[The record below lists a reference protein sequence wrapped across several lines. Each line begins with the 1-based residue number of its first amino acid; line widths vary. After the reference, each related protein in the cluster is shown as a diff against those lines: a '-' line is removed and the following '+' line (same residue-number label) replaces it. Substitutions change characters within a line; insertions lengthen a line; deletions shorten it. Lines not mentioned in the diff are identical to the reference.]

1 MAKHGVV
8 SVNAEGVTTFTEG
21 TGIVKY
27 ASDALSTIIATD
39 KAVVGYGALVQKIGL
54 FALGNVAGIHSGTG
68 RLGVGIMRKNIFFG
82 K

>member
-8 SVNAEGVTTFTEG
+8 SVNAEGVATFNEG
-21 TGIVKY
+21 AGIVNY
-27 ASDALSTIIATD
+27 ASDALSTIISTD
-39 KAVVGYGALVQKIGL
+39 KAVVGYGALVQKVGL
-54 FALGNVAGIHSGTG
+54 FALGNMAGIHSGTG

>member
-8 SVNAEGVTTFTEG
+8 SVDAEGKATFTEG
-21 TGIVKY
+21 AGIVKY
-27 ASDALSTIIATD
+27 ATDAVSTLISTD

-54 FALGNVAGIHSGTG
+54 FALGNMAGIHSGTG
-68 RLGVGIMRKNIFFG
+68 RLGVGILRKNIYFG

>member
-8 SVNAEGVTTFTEG
+8 SVNAEGVATFTEG
-21 TGIVKY
+21 AGVIKY
-27 ASDALSTIIATD
+27 ATDAVSTLISTD

-54 FALGNVAGIHSGTG
+54 FALGNMAGIHSGTG
-68 RLGVGIMRKNIFFG
+68 RLGVGILRKNIYFG

>member
-21 TGIVKY
+21 TGVVEY
-27 ASDALSTIIATD
+27 ASDALSTLISTD
-39 KAVVGYGALVQKIGL
+39 RAVVGYGALVQKIGL

-68 RLGVGIMRKNIFFG
+68 RLGIGIMRKNIFFG

>member
-8 SVNAEGVTTFTEG
+8 SVNAEGVVTFNDG
-21 TGIVKY
+21 TGVARY
-27 ASDALSTIIATD
+27 ASDALSTLISTD

-68 RLGVGIMRKNIFFG
+68 RLGIGIMRKNIFFG

>member
-8 SVNAEGVTTFTEG
+8 SVDAEGVATFTEG
-21 TGIVKY
+21 AGVVKY
-27 ASDALSTIIATD
+27 ATDAVSTLISTD

-54 FALGNVAGIHSGTG
+54 FALGNMTGIQSGTG
-68 RLGVGIMRKNIFFG
+68 RLGLGVMRKNIYFG